1 MKKIGLIGGMSFE
14 STITYYEQINRKI
27 NERLGGLSSAE
38 ILLSSVNFEE
48 IEVCQRENRWEDAG
62 EILARHAR
70 ILQRGGA
77 DFIFICTN
85 TMHRCFDAVQGA
97 VSVPVAHIADAT
109 LKALKNAGVAKVGLL
124 GTVYTMTQD
133 FYKSRLIEGRR
144 GDAFAKRG
152 GYGGNK
158 SRHL

>member
-48 IEVCQRENRWEDAG
+48 IEACQRENRWEDAG

-70 ILQRGGA
+70 ILQGGGA
-77 DFIFICTN
+77 DFILICTN
-85 TMHRCFDAVQGA
+85 TMHRCFDAVQSA
-97 VSVPVAHIADAT
+97 VSVPVAHR
-109 LKALKNAGVAKVGLL
+109 GRHAKSA
-124 GTVYTMTQD
+124 
-133 FYKSRLIEGRR
+133 KKRR
-144 GDAFAKRG
+144 R
-152 GYGGNK
+152 
-158 SRHL
+158 R

>member
-70 ILQRGGA
+70 
-77 DFIFICTN
+77 
-85 TMHRCFDAVQGA
+85 V
-97 VSVPVAHIADAT
+97 
-109 LKALKNAGVAKVGLL
+109 LKAARKERDTWLHRDRHDVRLFD
-124 GTVYTMTQD
+124 TTQIH
-133 FYKSRLIEGRR
+133 YS
-144 GDAFAKRG
+144 
-152 GYGGNK
+152 
-158 SRHL
+158 